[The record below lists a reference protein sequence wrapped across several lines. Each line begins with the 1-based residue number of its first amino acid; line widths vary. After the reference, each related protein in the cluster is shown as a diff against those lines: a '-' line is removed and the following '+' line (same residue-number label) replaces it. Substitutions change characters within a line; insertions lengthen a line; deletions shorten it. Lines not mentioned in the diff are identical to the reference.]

1 MKKIFSYILLTAFCL
16 TNNYLGVNCAS
27 AADSFYKGSVEID
40 EHGSPKEKEG
50 YFTNEYVKIK
60 PNNKIEMTVAQV
72 LNGAVAQEGDE
83 FFAEVTTDVKGGSGV
98 LLPVGTIAHGKIK
111 QIEAPKRLGRDGYM
125 EISFDYLVTPDGRE
139 IPIEGNMSSK
149 LNNVKGTAKVVAED
163 TGHVL
168 AGGIVGGSVAL
179 NMLGYAGAVAS
190 NGYTILGGA
199 AVGGVIALGISLIR
213 KGNHALIAPGDEIR
227 VQIKTDDALPVISK
241 EALKVDDLVFPG
253 LNVNITRVTKEKD
266 PFGNDNTLTLD
277 LIIQNSSQR
286 SFAPYDIALQD
297 DLNKSYSPSVFAA
310 RNNSIGFTRINKN
323 STVSGS
329 LSFTVDHPKRQHWLV
344 FYDQYKRVPVARY
357 SLNNVVPVEETKKER
372 KKREKKERRSDEPVF
387 TL

>member
-1 MKKIFSYILLTAFCL
+1 MYIAAGQFLRLLYKKDGDKMKKILSYILLTAFCL
-16 TNNYLGVNCAS
+16 TNNYLGVNCVI
-27 AADSFYKGSVEID
+27 AADSLYKGSIEID

-50 YFTNEYVKIK
+50 YFTNEYVKMK

-72 LNGAVAQEGDE
+72 LNGAIAQEGDE
-83 FFAEVTTDVKGGSGV
+83 FFAEVTSDVKGGSGV
-98 LLPVGTIAHGKIK
+98 LLPVGTIAHGTIK

-149 LNNVKGTAKVVAED
+149 LNNAKGAAKIVAED

-213 KGNHALIAPGDEIR
+213 KGDHALIAPGDEIR

-241 EALKVDDLVFPG
+241 EALKVDDMFFPG
-253 LNVNITRVTKEKD
+253 LNVTITRITKGKD

-277 LIIQNSSQR
+277 LIIRNASQR
-286 SFAPYDIALQD
+286 TFAPYDIAL
-297 DLNKSYSPSVFAA
+297 
-310 RNNSIGFTRINKN
+310 
-323 STVSGS
+323 
-329 LSFTVDHPKRQHWLV
+329 H
-344 FYDQYKRVPVARY
+344 
-357 SLNNVVPVEETKKER
+357 
-372 KKREKKERRSDEPVF
+372 DE
-387 TL
+387 